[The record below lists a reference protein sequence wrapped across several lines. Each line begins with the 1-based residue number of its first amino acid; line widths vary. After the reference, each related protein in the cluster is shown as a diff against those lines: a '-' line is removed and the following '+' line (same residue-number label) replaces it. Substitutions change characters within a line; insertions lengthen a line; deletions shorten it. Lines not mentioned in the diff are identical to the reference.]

1 MPLADAVSEL
11 VDLDRYPVDDPDSAA
26 ARRVVEV
33 ARRQLAARGA
43 AELPGFVDAAGVE
56 RLVSDADALA
66 ARGHRSGGLGTPYLE
81 IPDDHWPAGHPRHHL
96 DPYALEAVGYDAIPT
111 TSPLRQLYESEAV
124 MGLVASI
131 LDRGPLFRYADPC
144 GALNLAV
151 MTDGDCLQ
159 WHFDQ
164 TDFVVSLAIQSA
176 ERGGDFDVAPRIR
189 DGGDERYDAVAAVV
203 AGDHRPVVTLPMTPG
218 TLLVFEGRHS
228 LHRVSAVS
236 GGRARY
242 VGLLA
247 YDTKPGTVSSD
258 LLRIVRYG
266 RSEPLPTPPER
277 WPPS

>member
-1 MPLADAVSEL
+1 MASSRTVGEL
-11 VDLDRYPVDDPDSAA
+11 VDLERYPIDDPDSAGARRIVEA
-26 ARRVVEV
+26 ARRE
-33 ARRQLAARGA
+33 LAERGA

-56 RLVSDADALA
+56 RLVADADALA
-66 ARGHRSGGLGTPYLE
+66 PRGHRSGGLGTPYLE
-81 IPDDHWPAGHPRHHL
+81 IPDEHWPADHPRQHL
-96 DPYALEAVGYDAIPT
+96 DPYALEAVGYDVIPT
-111 TSPLRQLYESEAV
+111 SSPLRRLYESDAV
-124 MGLVASI
+124 MGFVEAI
-131 LDRGPLFRYADPC
+131 LDRGPLYRYADPC

-164 TDFVVSLAIQSA
+164 TDFVVSLAVQSA

-189 DGGDERYDAVAAVV
+189 NGDDERYDAVATVL

-228 LHRVSAVS
+228 MHRVSTVR

-247 YDTKPGTVSSD
+247 YDTKPGTQSSE
-258 LLRIVRYG
+258 LLRLVRYG
-266 RSEPLPTPPER
+266 RSEPFPTPPER